1 MLLDRRAP
9 GGAHALVA
17 LLVAAA
23 VPSALAQDSPPASTA
38 SPDAAAATATTP
50 AAEVTPASA
59 EPPVVAPVVPPRRTL
74 PTELAERYRLENGLE
89 VVLDPVDEE
98 TVTVC
103 VVYHSGAA
111 DQPVGY
117 TGLAHLSEHVMFE
130 GSTHA
135 PRHFLDELD
144 VLGVLDVNGTT
155 ERDRTRYYEVV
166 MREHLERVLFLEA
179 DRMAFLLDHLGEGPV
194 ETQREVVLR
203 ELEERVDLGGLGLI
217 PGLIAS
223 VLYTAP
229 GHPYADLVEHRDDI
243 SALRLPHVQWFMSRH
258 YAPENATLVVTGG
271 FETEA
276 ARAMIERWFGPIRR
290 VGEPPPEIPAPE
302 IVRLPHER
310 RIVVEAPL
318 RRDQLRVSW
327 PTPPRGS
334 PEEAALDL
342 VAEHIETRLEEELLD
357 THLATGVWAAD
368 IAYEHAGELSVD
380 VITQRRDGTLVALE
394 AIDRALLALQATP
407 LSEAEL
413 AAIVGRMINAEV
425 ARLESGTDRALLLGS
440 RIRRAEG
447 GHWSLAWAVE
457 RWRAVTPAE
466 LQRIAVEWLP
476 QRQRLVLSI
485 AATRDAPYQ
494 GRVVVDLTLGPDGE
508 EIAP

>member
-1 MLLDRRAP
+1 MGRL
-9 GGAHALVA
+9 GCALVA
-17 LLVAAA
+17 RSIHSVLCVVLL
-23 VPSALAQDSPPASTA
+23 SLASDVGAQEVVESTTSPT
-38 SPDAAAATATTP
+38 
-50 AAEVTPASA
+50 
-59 EPPVVAPVVPPRRTL
+59 EPIAPVVAPEPVPPPSPAPPPRIL
-74 PTELAERYRLENGLE
+74 PTEHAERYRLANGLE

-111 DQPVGY
+111 SQPVGY

-135 PRHFLDELD
+135 PGHFLDELD
-144 VLGVLDVNGTT
+144 MLGVLEANGTT

-179 DRMAFLLDHLGEGPV
+179 DRMAFLLDHLGEGPIR
-194 ETQREVVLR
+194 TQREVVLR

-217 PGLIAS
+217 PGLIAT

-229 GHPYADLVEHRDDI
+229 GHPYADLVEHREDI
-243 SALRLPHVQWFMSRH
+243 EALRLPHVQWFMSSH

-271 FETEA
+271 LELEPT
-276 ARAMIERWFGPIRR
+276 RAMVERWFGPIRR
-290 VGEPPPEIPAPE
+290 VGEAPTEIPAPE

-342 VAEHIETRLEEELLD
+342 IAEHIEERLEDELVA
-357 THLATGVWAAD
+357 THLATGVWSAD

-394 AIDRALLALQATP
+394 AIDRALLSLQSAP
-407 LSEAEL
+407 LTDHEISTL
-413 AAIVGRMINAEV
+413 VGRMINAEV
-425 ARLESGTDRALLLGS
+425 ARLESGTERALLLGT
-440 RIRRAEG
+440 RVRRAPE
-447 GHWSLAWAVE
+447 GHWSLAWSVE
-457 RWRAVTPAE
+457 RWSAVTPAE
-466 LQRIAVEWLP
+466 LQRVALEWLP

-494 GRVVVDLTLGPDGE
+494 GRVVVDLALGPDGE
-508 EIAP
+508 EIVE